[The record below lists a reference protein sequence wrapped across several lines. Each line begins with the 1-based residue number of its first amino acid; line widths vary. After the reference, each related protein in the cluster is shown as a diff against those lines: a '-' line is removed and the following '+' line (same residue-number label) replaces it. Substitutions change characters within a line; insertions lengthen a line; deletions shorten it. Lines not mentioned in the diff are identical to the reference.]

1 MEVGDL
7 GGRNVVLYDTSV
19 ISCADSGQGGCQD
32 GDFESSTKISTD
44 APKISCFMVHRYFVY
59 N

>member
-32 GDFESSTKISTD
+32 GDFESSIKISTD
-44 APKISCFMVHRYFVY
+44 APKISCFMVHR
-59 N
+59 